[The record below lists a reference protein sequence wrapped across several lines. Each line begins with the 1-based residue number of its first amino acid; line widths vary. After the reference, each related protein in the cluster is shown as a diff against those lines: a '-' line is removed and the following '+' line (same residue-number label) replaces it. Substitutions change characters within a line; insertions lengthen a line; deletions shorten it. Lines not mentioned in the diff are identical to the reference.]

1 MSKQLEKDVEVL
13 KEDVAVLKE
22 EMKEVKQD
30 IAVLKEDVA
39 VLKEQVRDIQLTLEN
54 VIGPNI
60 RLIAEAHLDLNRK
73 LDEALKIR
81 EQDEMVL
88 LRLNNLEN
96 EVRRM
101 KKAN

>member
-13 KEDVAVLKE
+13 KEDV
-22 EMKEVKQD
+22 
-30 IAVLKEDVA
+30 AVLKEDVA

-73 LDEALKIR
+73 LDEALKIQ